1 MDVIRSDALLV
12 DPCKFLEDVK
22 VDSFGLDVRNAS
34 FSLEHDCRSDALN
47 FFHDSVFK
55 DFLDD
60 FGHEEFFQAERNFD
74 SDFAAVFRQSVMVE
88 LRGFKCFLFVLFWHF
103 VGLFVL
109 FHTLNEFF
117 QKFIF
122 VFLFAFIVFLII
134 LQFLFSLLFFNDSS
148 SLDFSSE
155 LIFLFDTIDVIEKG
169 SNH

>member
-1 MDVIRSDALLV
+1 LNVVGSDTLLV

-47 FFHDSVFK
+47 FFHDSVFE

-60 FGHEEFFQAERNFD
+60 FSHKEFFQAQRNFH
-74 SDFAAVFRQSVMVE
+74 SDFAAVLRKSVMVE
-88 LRGFKCFLFVLFWHF
+88 LRGFKFFLFVFFWHF

-117 QKFIF
+117 EKFIF
-122 VFLFAFIVFLII
+122 VFLFPFIVFLF
-134 LQFLFSLLFFNDSS
+134 LQFFFSLLFFNHSS

-155 LIFLFDTIDVIEKG
+155 LIFLFDPIDVIE
-169 SNH
+169 